1 MIELTIEVATV
12 PVCSPMRTAIVNLPG
27 ETDGV
32 DFRYSAMLL
41 LLIRRLGRL
50 WHNFLN
56 ASESSSVRQGMNLNS
71 NLESKDGSRKFTAQ
85 AMIDN
90 DMQCHV

>member
-32 DFRYSAMLL
+32 DLSYSAMLL

-50 WHNFLN
+50 WHKFLD
-56 ASESSSVRQGMNLNS
+56 ASASSSVGAGMNLIS

-90 DMQCHV
+90 DIQCHV